1 MSGWCG
7 RRTDLSPACC
17 FVLQAG
23 TGNSGLT
30 LVHFCASQ
38 QQQQKKTMTSYQTSS
53 LPWKHNHDAAMTI
66 ADAFQEDPL
75 FSKGFRNPRAR
86 FVFAYA
92 IAAAQIVSG
101 SVSADMLCSL
111 PIDGSAVDGTK
122 DFVMATPSKGNNDEE
137 EEGGGG
143 ANPVQSVCLWDNT
156 KDDFTLSY
164 FELFLRN
171 ILMSFSI
178 YFYLIKGAACTVG
191 YHKQVG
197 VLINSVLV
205 ILYGVCTL
213 WIVRFLLELFRFAIV
228 YTYMVMNE
236 DKYKKRYEKDQ
247 GSPLGRRPK
256 HLSMVGTLAAS
267 RGKGI
272 GSALMAYSL
281 KKHDDSNL
289 YDYYYLE
296 SSNPKN
302 VPFYERHGFV
312 VVGEIM
318 VVGEK
323 ATYMIRK
330 KPTSTN

>member
-1 MSGWCG
+1 
-7 RRTDLSPACC
+7 
-17 FVLQAG
+17 
-23 TGNSGLT
+23 
-30 LVHFCASQ
+30 
-38 QQQQKKTMTSYQTSS
+38 MTSYHTSS
-53 LPWKHNHDAAMTI
+53 LPWKHNHAAAMTI

-86 FVFAYA
+86 FVMTYA
-92 IAAAQIVSG
+92 IAAAQIGSG

-111 PIDGSAVDGTK
+111 PIDGSTSDGTK
-122 DFVMATPSKGNNDEE
+122 DFVVTTPSKGNNDEE

-143 ANPVQSVCLWDNT
+143 GGGGKDETQSDKVVQEREEYDDNATSSYANPVQSVCLWDNT

-178 YFYLIKGAACTVG
+178 YFYLIKGAAYTVG

-213 WIVRFLLELFRFAIV
+213 WIVRFLLELFRFMIL

-247 GSPLGRRPK
+247 GAPLGRRPK

-312 VVGEIM
+312 VVGEIT

-330 KPTSTN
+330 KPTSTT